1 MSTRP
6 TEVRCV
12 FSNIQ
17 FRHPAHDSS
26 LGDTVFHC
34 KGWPVVEPKPKVSV
48 RWEKPP
54 KTKWPSLDHKMWVG
68 RCAGCGDT
76 TQYWSWGA
84 ALGHMLEHQWIGCE
98 ADERRAADRR
108 RKYNRTE
115 ARLSCGGR
123 THGIMGEDR
132 GDTVRRTDV
141 PKYVSPRD
149 QVTALLAGEGS
160 PPADDRGPILGGE

>member
-1 MSTRP
+1 M
-6 TEVRCV
+6 E
-12 FSNIQ
+12 
-17 FRHPAHDSS
+17 FRHPRHEILFASQEIQC
-26 LGDTVFHC
+26 L
-34 KGWPVVEPKPKVSV
+34 GWPLTELKPKVSV

-98 ADERRAADRR
+98 GDERRAADRR
-108 RKYNRTE
+108 AKYNRVDPAE

-123 THGIMGEDR
+123 THAIMGDSGGSTERSDEM
-132 GDTVRRTDV
+132 

-149 QVTALLAGEGS
+149 
-160 PPADDRGPILGGE
+160 